1 MKRLNKFVGKQV
13 KIQIVGY
20 CVGGDHKSIYITIVY
35 TSAADGNVAKG
46 CDRIAIINQQL
57 RREIIIIMEVEV
69 TGVRTSKQTDVVKLD
84 Q

>member
-1 MKRLNKFVGKQV
+1 M
-13 KIQIVGY
+13 
-20 CVGGDHKSIYITIVY
+20 Y

-57 RREIIIIMEVEV
+57 RREIIIIMAVEV
-69 TGVRTSKQTDVVKLD
+69 TGVKTSKQTDVVELD